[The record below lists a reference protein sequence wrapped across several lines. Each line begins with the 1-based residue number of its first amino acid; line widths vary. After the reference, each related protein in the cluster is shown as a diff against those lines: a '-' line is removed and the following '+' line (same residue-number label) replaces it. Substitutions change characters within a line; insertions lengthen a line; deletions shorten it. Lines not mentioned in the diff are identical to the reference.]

1 MRQASSAR
9 SMKPLQFL
17 AVVLSMLA
25 LVPGLAHLF
34 ELPNKINLGKGDY
47 FIVQNI
53 YRGWS
58 LFGTVLIA
66 NLLVNAA
73 LAFVLR
79 REYSALWLVLANLVC
94 IAASLA
100 IFFVFTFPTNQAT
113 DNWTTI
119 PANWQQLRWQ
129 REMSHAANAAIGF
142 VGFCSLTLSVLL
154 MREQRAVP

>member
-1 MRQASSAR
+1 
-9 SMKPLQFL
+9 MKVLQFL
-17 AVVLSMLA
+17 AVVLGTLA
-25 LVPGLAHLF
+25 LMPGLAHLF
-34 ELPNKINLGKGDY
+34 EMPNKIHLNEADY

-66 NLLVNAA
+66 NLLANAA

-79 REYSALWLVLANLVC
+79 AEHGPLWLVLANLLC
-94 IAASLA
+94 IAGSLA

-113 DNWTTI
+113 NQWTEI

-129 REMSHAANAAIGF
+129 WEMSHAATAAIGF
-142 VGFCSLTLSVLL
+142 IGFCSLTLSVLVT
-154 MREQRAVP
+154 RE